1 MEYYTFG
8 SFVSKKISLRTKV
21 WGRRE
26 LALLDGSNI
35 GVLGAYSYKGL
46 VGESVV
52 LQSSGHISLIAA
64 QNYTIT
70 GSVVAVA
77 EVVDKSVSIDFEA
90 RYLLESDPNNP
101 TFLSLKGLKSTT
113 ELVQNPEFQALV
125 WRMCKVHPMM
135 VEPTLDT
142 RTTFEVSATRFKYKK
157 EPLNDLPD
165 VPAQWVT
172 DVTVDR
178 NEGGFV
184 TLCSDDS
191 RLRTLFTDFYM
202 YEFDEA
208 HDPPDLEESPA
219 MRVARG
225 FKKEFHLAIRYLEHA
240 DEIKGIVHM
249 LRAWET
255 YFIRLFLQFV
265 ATQKLQ
271 HCGIF
276 VERLRSCQRRIKG

>member
-113 ELVQNPEFQALV
+113 ELVQ
-125 WRMCKVHPMM
+125 
-135 VEPTLDT
+135 
-142 RTTFEVSATRFKYKK
+142 
-157 EPLNDLPD
+157 
-165 VPAQWVT
+165 
-172 DVTVDR
+172 
-178 NEGGFV
+178 
-184 TLCSDDS
+184 
-191 RLRTLFTDFYM
+191 
-202 YEFDEA
+202 
-208 HDPPDLEESPA
+208 
-219 MRVARG
+219 
-225 FKKEFHLAIRYLEHA
+225 
-240 DEIKGIVHM
+240 
-249 LRAWET
+249 
-255 YFIRLFLQFV
+255 
-265 ATQKLQ
+265 
-271 HCGIF
+271 
-276 VERLRSCQRRIKG
+276 